1 MPIDDETRSFLD
13 ASRAKPAPP
22 PGAMPLEEF
31 RNAVEAFRALGFE
44 REDLAA
50 VDDVEIPV
58 GARDAVKARVY
69 TPEGEGVLPVV
80 VWAHGGS
87 WVRVTVDLLD
97 GHFRVWAKHSR
108 CVVVAVD
115 YGLAP
120 ESRFPSALEEVLAAG
135 RWTREEAS
143 ARGWDA
149 DRIGIGGESSGAN
162 IAAAVTLLDR
172 ARQEACFAH
181 QTLVVPVLDARFAS
195 PSWDELGTDY
205 LLTRAQLEWAVEQYA
220 PGVDRTDPLLSPAC
234 AEDLTGL
241 PPALIVTGEYDPLR
255 DEGAAYARRLSEA
268 GVRVRHVRYP
278 GLIHHAI
285 MVPKLIALG
294 ARLVQET
301 ATTMCET
308 LRSGSAAAPR

>member
-1 MPIDDETRSFLD
+1 MPIDDETRSFLE

-31 RNAVEAFRALGFE
+31 RNAVEAFRVLGFE

-58 GARDAVKARVY
+58 GGHDAVKARVY
-69 TPEGEGVLPVV
+69 IPEGADVLPVV

-97 GHFRVWAKHSR
+97 GHFRVWANRSR
-108 CVVVAVD
+108 CAIVAVD

-120 ESRFPSALEEVLAAG
+120 ESRFPSAVEEVLAAG
-135 RWTREEAS
+135 RWAREQAS
-143 ARGWDA
+143 ACGWDA

-172 ARQEACFAH
+172 DRQEAVFAH
-181 QTLVVPVLDARFAS
+181 QTLVVPVLDARFS
-195 PSWDELGTDY
+195 SRSWDELGTDY

-220 PGVDRTDPLLSPAC
+220 PGVDRDDPLLSPAS
-234 AEDLTGL
+234 AEDLKGL

-255 DEGAAYARRLSEA
+255 DEGETYARRLDEA
-268 GVRVRHVRYP
+268 GVAVRHVRYA

-285 MVPKLIALG
+285 MVPKLIGLG
-294 ARLVQET
+294 ARIVQET
-301 ATTMCET
+301 ATTMGEA
-308 LRSGSAAAPR
+308 LRSGPVAASR